1 MHSVFI
7 KVCIVFLAIP
17 MIQFFIVLNNRG
29 KRVKQC
35 LKFPRRVLI
44 NMNIAVN
51 LQIKVVT
58 LAFVGQEF
66 NATIFKRGELVLK
79 GFNRTFQRPFDMFF
93 RLGLRNPIFGES
105 ILEPTQLLRSIT
117 AKRRNRLL

>member
-17 MIQFFIVLNNRG
+17 MIQLFIVLNNRG

-35 LKFPRRVLI
+35 LKFPRRVFI
-44 NMNIAVN
+44 NMNVTVN

-58 LAFVGQEF
+58 LAPLFAQ
-66 NATIFKRGELVLK
+66 TIKNVYNNGSVASLFE
-79 GFNRTFQRPFDMFF
+79 
-93 RLGLRNPIFGES
+93 
-105 ILEPTQLLRSIT
+105 
-117 AKRRNRLL
+117 